1 MINQKFVA
9 ASFNQQ
15 QQQHHGRT
23 VPKVVDSVEGLQ
35 WGTYIGSPSESEP
48 IVIWKAKQVRSLCC
62 CAGEGVGVARLF
74 NNMHEILTF
83 PFR

>member
-15 QQQHHGRT
+15 QQQHHGGSRT
-23 VPKVVDSVEGLQ
+23 VPKVVDSIEGLQ

-62 CAGEGVGVARLF
+62 CACEGVGVARI
-74 NNMHEILTF
+74 NIHEILTF

>member
-15 QQQHHGRT
+15 QQHHGGSRT

-62 CAGEGVGVARLF
+62 CAGVARIF
-74 NNMHEILTF
+74 DNMHEILTF
-83 PFR
+83 QFR